1 MHNMNSLLHNEN
13 SSQDIIKIPETISI
27 INTNQPFIITS
38 EDIKLDDSPSTPT
51 CKLLNFV

>member
-1 MHNMNSLLHNEN
+1 MNSLLHNEN